1 MCRYVFVR
9 ITEDNALTYTNPP
22 CSLEC
27 WEEIQGRPAEIQHRG
42 IGIRGTYRSR

>member
-27 WEEIQGRPAEIQHRG
+27 WEEIQGWALG
-42 IGIRGTYRSR
+42 GTSHLLDGPRWNV

>member
-27 WEEIQGRPAEIQHRG
+27 WEEIQGEFRWRTY
-42 IGIRGTYRSR
+42 IRFYMLP

>member
-27 WEEIQGRPAEIQHRG
+27 WEEIQG
-42 IGIRGTYRSR
+42 SRDAIARESLA